1 MESVFTRNRNVGS
14 NPTLSAIL
22 SLPISRQLFF
32 EKPSMIPSLAEENR
46 PAMLNYPV
54 PKEASYYECL
64 KRALTPNTPEKKLRR
79 YS

>member
-1 MESVFTRNRNVGS
+1 
-14 NPTLSAIL
+14 
-22 SLPISRQLFF
+22 LFF